1 MLDLFGG
8 SGSTLITCEQLGR
21 ICYTMELDER
31 YCDVIVK
38 RYLKF
43 TGKDDVV
50 LIRGGK
56 RIPLEET
63 GILAA

>member
-1 MLDLFGG
+1 
-8 SGSTLITCEQLGR
+8 
-21 ICYTMELDER
+21 MELDER